1 MQITSINRD
10 NFASVGKLSFKQN
23 VGGGGR
29 EISIDL
35 FFEAS

>member
-10 NFASVGKLSFKQN
+10 NFASVGKLSFKWE
-23 VGGGGR
+23 GGDR

-35 FFEAS
+35 FFEAA